1 MSEVLKRKQ
10 LEFKNQAPK
19 KKNASMVFG
28 KEKTCWNGVL
38 LPTEAILKK
47 ACLAQSTPKA
57 LA

>member
-28 KEKTCWNGVL
+28 KEKTC
-38 LPTEAILKK
+38 
-47 ACLAQSTPKA
+47 
-57 LA
+57 